1 MIRLPYNI
9 IQNIMYFQEGRYLRM
24 LLVDLYFCK
33 DLNQALVD
41 RIIDSIISFVRD
53 TKDQHADYRLIDFW
67 FDIVNASWIKV

>member
-53 TKDQHADYRLIDFW
+53 TKDQHADYRLIDF
-67 FDIVNASWIKV
+67 